1 MSTAIRLQDAVA
13 AYLERRERRV
23 TKGTFVNDQS
33 LVLRFQAFVGGN
45 PWMRTI
51 TPGTVEDFF
60 HSGHPN
66 AFPLANKASTFNV
79 AVGRLATFI
88 TYCRKHGWINLD
100 VMDEVMRK
108 PKLELA
114 QRRFTA
120 TELLSLCQTPRY
132 PQEKILVALACNTAL
147 RIGDIGALRFSPV
160 GEHGDLDTATQTI
173 DLDNGWLRVKIHK
186 THKVDELPITLEL
199 DAALREWLVHYQ
211 DVLGRPLE
219 PGMFIVPA
227 KDNSTWGTGPREF
240 TYRPFD
246 QITRPDNIYRRAVAD
261 AGLPFTKG
269 NGFHTLRRSFAR
281 IFYEELKRRSHP
293 DPIRPVQAMLHHA
306 TPEMTYHYIGV
317 ELDREAR
324 NEVLRGQMFL
334 SRLAAD
340 TTNVTQLR
348 RADGSA
354 PTV

>member
-1 MSTAIRLQDAVA
+1 MTTAIRLQDAVTH
-13 AYLERRERRV
+13 YLDRRSRRV
-23 TKGTFVNDQS
+23 AKGTFVNDQS

-45 PWMRTI
+45 PWMSTI
-51 TPGTVEDFF
+51 TAGMVDDFF
-60 HSGHPN
+60 YSGAPN
-66 AFPLANKASTFNV
+66 AFPLTNKANTFNV
-79 AVGRLATFI
+79 AVGRLGHFI
-88 TYCRKHGWINLD
+88 SYTRKHGWLSVD
-100 VMDEVMRK
+100 VMDEVIRR
-108 PKLELA
+108 PKVELIH
-114 QRRFTA
+114 RRFTA
-120 TELLSLCQTPRY
+120 TEMLRLCAAPQY
-132 PQEKILVALACNTAL
+132 PQEKMLVTLACNTAL
-147 RIGDIGALRFSPV
+147 RIADITSLRFSPLDEN
-160 GEHGDLDTATQTI
+160 GKLDTATRTI
-173 DLDNGWLRVKIHK
+173 DLEGGWLHVKIHK
-186 THKVDELPITLEL
+186 THKVDDLPITLEL
-199 DAALREWLVHYQ
+199 DAALREWLIHYQ

-227 KDNSTWGTGPREF
+227 KDNSTWGAGPREF

-246 QITRPDNIYRRAVAD
+246 QITRPDNIYRRAVDAAD
-261 AGLPFTKG
+261 LPFTRG

-281 IFYEELKRRSHP
+281 IFYEELKRRGHP

-306 TPEMTYHYIGV
+306 TPEMTYLYIGV

-334 SRLAAD
+334 SRLAVD